1 MGKYR
6 CPGCD
11 DTYDEQQ
18 GDTHEGYPPGTL
30 FASLP
35 EEFTCP
41 DCAVRDKPDFIPLGS
56 GEVEEKAG
64 PRSSP
69 GAER

>member
-11 DTYDEQQ
+11 YTYDEQQ

-30 FASLP
+30 FTSLP

-41 DCAVRDKPDFIPLGS
+41 DCAVRYKEDFLKI
-56 GEVEEKAG
+56 EE
-64 PRSSP
+64 
-69 GAER
+69 

>member
-11 DTYDEQQ
+11 YTYDEQQ
-18 GDTHEGYPPGTL
+18 GDIHEGYPPGTS
-30 FASLP
+30 FESLP

-41 DCAVRDKPDFIPLGS
+41 DCAVRYKEDFQPVGD
-56 GEVEEKAG
+56 
-64 PRSSP
+64 
-69 GAER
+69 